1 MTLVRWDPFR
11 ELEDMSER
19 LNRVF
24 SRPPLRNSG
33 KENLT
38 VADWMPTVD
47 ISETEGEYL
56 IKAELPEVRKE
67 DVKVTV
73 ENGVLTLQGER
84 RQEKEEKGKR
94 FHRVERSYGSFV
106 RSFTL
111 PESVDESSRQSRI
124 QRRRVESPP
133 SEVGKS
139 EAESDRRESRLI
151 TSLSDQPEGPPRRA
165 FLLLAAPLVYP
176 ALEHDQF
183 PTVLVQIQPQDVP
196 LTVAGG
202 DPEIAVRVAVP
213 AIHDLLARAVSC
225 PRG

>member
-1 MTLVRWDPFR
+1 
-11 ELEDMSER
+11 MSER

-24 SRPPLRNSG
+24 SRPSLRNSG

-111 PESVDESSRQSRI
+111 PESVDESS
-124 QRRRVESPP
+124 VKAEYKDGVLNLHLP
-133 SEVGKS
+133 KS
-139 EAESDRRESRLI
+139 EKVKPKAI
-151 TSLSDQPEGPPRRA
+151 
-165 FLLLAAPLVYP
+165 
-176 ALEHDQF
+176 
-183 PTVLVQIQPQDVP
+183 DVK
-196 LTVAGG
+196 VA
-202 DPEIAVRVAVP
+202 
-213 AIHDLLARAVSC
+213 
-225 PRG
+225 